1 MICRTSRPRSAWS
14 CATNM
19 FWDTDRATAYT
30 MQGGARLKSSCAR
43 PKDCL
48 PSPSI
53 QRPDTTLRLTE
64 RPNSLAKKSRY
75 VSSRAGRGICFAG
88 FLLFLYG
95 SVGVVATFAQ
105 IPVQNAPAPPPSPD
119 APKAQQPGQSG
130 GRIKL
135 DVNLVVLHTTVLDDR
150 GKLVEGLTQDNFRV
164 YEDKVEQ
171 KLSIF
176 KREDIPVSMGLVIDN
191 SGSMRDKRP
200 RVNEAALTLV
210 QASNPQDESFVVN
223 FNDDYYLDLDKNF
236 SSSIP
241 ELKEAL
247 ERIDARG
254 STALYDAVIG
264 SLDHLKK
271 GSKEKKV
278 LLIVTDGEDNTSRN
292 SLEKTIKEIQKTPTV
307 IYTIGLLGQENKKS
321 AKNAKRA
328 LTEIAQASGGLSFF
342 PESVDDVHAICEQVA
357 HDIRHQYTLAYY
369 PSNGA
374 KDGRF
379 RTVHVDVIPP
389 RGHGKLV
396 ARTRN
401 GYYAPTASSSSGVS
415 GK

>member
-1 MICRTSRPRSAWS
+1 MSLGVGI
-14 CATNM
+14 
-19 FWDTDRATAYT
+19 
-30 MQGGARLKSSCAR
+30 SS
-43 PKDCL
+43 
-48 PSPSI
+48 
-53 QRPDTTLRLTE
+53 
-64 RPNSLAKKSRY
+64 
-75 VSSRAGRGICFAG
+75 
-88 FLLFLYG
+88 
-95 SVGVVATFAQ
+95 AQ
-105 IPVQNAPAPPPSPD
+105 IPSEPPPPPPNEP
-119 APKAQQPGQSG
+119 AKQQPGAS
-130 GRIKL
+130 IKV
-135 DVNLVVLHTTVLDDR
+135 DVNLVVLHTSVLDDR
-150 GKLVEGLTQDNFRV
+150 GKFVEGLTQDNFRV
-164 YEDKVEQ
+164 YEDKSEQ
-171 KLSIF
+171 KLSVF

-200 RVNEAALTLV
+200 RVNEAAITLV
-210 QASNPQDESFVVN
+210 QSSNPQDEAFVVN
-223 FNDDYYLDLDKNF
+223 FNDDFYLDLDKDF

-271 GSKEKKV
+271 AAKEKKV

-292 SLEKTIKEIQKTPTV
+292 SLEKTVREIQKTDTV

-321 AKNAKRA
+321 AKNAKKA
-328 LTEIAQASGGLSFF
+328 LTAIAEASGGLAFF
-342 PESVDDVHAICEQVA
+342 PENVEDVHAICEQVA

-369 PSNGA
+369 PSNTA
-374 KDGRF
+374 KDGTF
-379 RTVHVDVIPP
+379 RAVHVEVIPP

-401 GYYAPTASSSSGVS
+401 GYYAPQAKSTAA

>member
-1 MICRTSRPRSAWS
+1 MSCRISLQKSAWS
-14 CATNM
+14 CEINMSSAIDQATRLTM
-19 FWDTDRATAYT
+19 RA
-30 MQGGARLKSSCAR
+30 GASSRSNCAH
-43 PKDCL
+43 PKDFR
-48 PSPSI
+48 PSMSI
-53 QRPDTTLRLTE
+53 LRPDITPPATEFFRSVFPSLRNL
-64 RPNSLAKKSRY
+64 SLL
-75 VSSRAGRGICFAG
+75 ICAAAV
-88 FLLFLYG
+88 LA
-95 SVGVVATFAQ
+95 SAAFAQ
-105 IPVQNAPAPPPSPD
+105 IPVPNAAPPP
-119 APKAQQPGQSG
+119 PGQDANAGKQGLS
-130 GRIKL
+130 IKV
-135 DVNLVVLHTTVLDDR
+135 DVNLVVLHTTVIDDR
-150 GKLVEGLTQDNFRV
+150 HRFADGLKSDNFRV
-164 YEDKVEQ
+164 FEDKVEQ

-210 QASNPQDESFVVN
+210 QNSNPQDEAFVVN
-223 FNDDYYLDLDKNF
+223 FNDDFYLDLDKDF

-247 ERIDARG
+247 ERIDSRG
-254 STALYDAVIG
+254 STALYDAIIG

-271 GSKEKKV
+271 GVKEKKV

-292 SLEKTIKEIQKTPTV
+292 SLEKTLREIQKTSTV
-307 IYTIGLLGQENKKS
+307 IYTIGLLGQENKRS
-321 AKNAKRA
+321 AKNAKKA
-328 LTEIAQASGGLSFF
+328 LAEIAQASGGLAFF
-342 PESVDDVHAICEQVA
+342 PENVDDVHAICEQVA

-374 KDGRF
+374 KDGTF

-389 RGHGKLV
+389 RARGKLV

-401 GYYAPTASSSSGVS
+401 GYYAPTASSGVS

>member
-1 MICRTSRPRSAWS
+1 LF
-14 CATNM
+14 ATVR
-19 FWDTDRATAYT
+19 FTA
-30 MQGGARLKSSCAR
+30 C
-43 PKDCL
+43 
-48 PSPSI
+48 
-53 QRPDTTLRLTE
+53 
-64 RPNSLAKKSRY
+64 
-75 VSSRAGRGICFAG
+75 
-88 FLLFLYG
+88 LLFVLLICAG
-95 SVGVVATFAQ
+95 SALAQ
-105 IPVQNAPAPPPSPD
+105 VPVQATAPPPP
-119 APKAQQPGQSG
+119 PGQAPAGSAQGSG
-130 GRIKL
+130 KISL
-135 DVNLVVLHTTVLDDR
+135 NVNLVVLHTSVLDDR
-150 GKLVEGLTQDNFRV
+150 GKFVEGLTQESFRV

-191 SGSMRDKRP
+191 SGSMREKRP

-210 QASNPQDESFVVN
+210 QSSNPQDEAFVVN
-223 FNDDYYLDLDKNF
+223 FNDDFYLDLDKDF
-236 SSSIP
+236 SNSIP

-271 GSKEKKV
+271 GNKEKKV

-292 SLEKTIKEIQKTPTV
+292 SLEKTVREIQKTDTV

-321 AKNAKRA
+321 AKTARKA
-328 LTEIAQASGGLSFF
+328 LMSIAQASGGVAYF
-342 PESVDDVHAICEQVA
+342 PENVEDVHAICEQVA

-369 PSNGA
+369 PSNA
-374 KDGRF
+374 ARDGSF

-389 RGHGKLV
+389 HGHGKLV

-401 GYYAPTASSSSGVS
+401 GYYAPGSVGTAS

>member
-1 MICRTSRPRSAWS
+1 LPIYLACAGSA
-14 CATNM
+14 
-19 FWDTDRATAYT
+19 
-30 MQGGARLKSSCAR
+30 
-43 PKDCL
+43 
-48 PSPSI
+48 
-53 QRPDTTLRLTE
+53 
-64 RPNSLAKKSRY
+64 
-75 VSSRAGRGICFAG
+75 
-88 FLLFLYG
+88 
-95 SVGVVATFAQ
+95 FAQ
-105 IPVQNAPAPPPSPD
+105 IPVQTPPPP
-119 APKAQQPGQSG
+119 PPAQSGSGSQIG
-130 GRIKL
+130 GRIAL
-135 DVNLVVLHTTVLDDR
+135 NVNLVVLHTSVVDDR
-150 GKLVEGLTQDNFRV
+150 GKFVEGLTQDDFRV

-210 QASNPQDESFVVN
+210 QNSNPQDEAFVVN
-223 FNDDYYLDLDKNF
+223 FNDDYYLDLDKDF

-254 STALYDAVIG
+254 STALYDAIIG

-292 SLEKTIKEIQKTPTV
+292 SLEKTVREIQKTDTV
-307 IYTIGLLGQENKKS
+307 IYTIGLLEQESKKS
-321 AKNAKRA
+321 AKTARKA
-328 LTEIAQASGGLSFF
+328 LTAIAQASGGVAYF
-342 PESVDDVHAICEQVA
+342 PENVGDVHAICEQVA

-369 PSNGA
+369 PSNA
-374 KDGRF
+374 ARDGSF
-379 RTVHVDVIPP
+379 RSVHVDVIPP
-389 RGHGKLV
+389 RGHGKLT
-396 ARTRN
+396 ARARN
-401 GYYAPTASSSSGVS
+401 GYYAPSSSSTSS

>member
-1 MICRTSRPRSAWS
+1 LLFGLLS
-14 CATNM
+14 
-19 FWDTDRATAYT
+19 ATA
-30 MQGGARLKSSCAR
+30 
-43 PKDCL
+43 
-48 PSPSI
+48 
-53 QRPDTTLRLTE
+53 
-64 RPNSLAKKSRY
+64 N
-75 VSSRAGRGICFAG
+75 
-88 FLLFLYG
+88 
-95 SVGVVATFAQ
+95 AQ
-105 IPVQNAPAPPPSPD
+105 LPVQNSAPPPPGTQD
-119 APKAQQPGQSG
+119 NPNATQPKGT
-130 GRIKL
+130 IKV
-135 DVNLVVLHTTVLDDR
+135 DVNLVVLHTSVFDDR
-150 GKLVEGLTQDNFRV
+150 GKFVDGLTEDNFRV

-171 KLSIF
+171 KLSVF

-200 RVNEAALTLV
+200 KVNEAALTLV
-210 QASNPQDESFVVN
+210 QSSNPQDEAFVVN
-223 FNDDYYLDLDKNF
+223 FNDDFYLDLDKDF
-236 SSSIP
+236 TSSIP

-278 LLIVTDGEDNTSRN
+278 LLIVTDGEDNTSR
-292 SLEKTIKEIQKTPTV
+292 STLEKCVREIQKTDTV
-307 IYTIGLLGQENKKS
+307 VYAIGLLSEESKKS
-321 AKNAKRA
+321 AKTAKRA
-328 LTEIAQASGGLSFF
+328 LMAITQASGGVAYF
-342 PESVDDVHAICEQVA
+342 PENVEDVHAICEQVA

-369 PSNGA
+369 PSNTA
-374 KDGRF
+374 RDGSF

-401 GYYAPTASSSSGVS
+401 GYYAPGGGSPQTAS

>member
-53 QRPDTTLRLTE
+53 QRPDTTLRLIE
-64 RPNSLAKKSRY
+64 GPNSLAKKARY
-75 VSSRAGRGICFAG
+75 VSPRAGRGICFAG

-95 SVGVVATFAQ
+95 LVGVVTTFAQ
-105 IPVQNAPAPPPSPD
+105 IPGQNAPAPPPSPD

-130 GRIKL
+130 GRIKVE
-135 DVNLVVLHTTVLDDR
+135 VNLVVLHTSVLDDR
-150 GKLVEGLTQDNFRV
+150 GKFVEGLTQDNFRV
-164 YEDKVEQ
+164 YEDKAEQ
-171 KLSIF
+171 KLSVF

-210 QASNPQDESFVVN
+210 QGSNPQDEAFVVN
-223 FNDDYYLDLDKNF
+223 FNDDYYLDLDKDF
-236 SSSIP
+236 TSSIP

-264 SLDHLKK
+264 SMDHLKK
-271 GSKEKKV
+271 GHKDKKV
-278 LLIVTDGEDNTSRN
+278 LLVVTDVEDNTSRN
-292 SLEKTIKEIQKTPTV
+292 SLEKTIKEIQKTDTV
-307 IYTIGLLGQENKKS
+307 IYTIGLFSDDEKKS
-321 AKNAKRA
+321 ERKAMCA
-328 LTEIAQASGGLSFF
+328 LKDISAASGGISYF
-342 PESVDDVHAICEQVA
+342 PENITDV
-357 HDIRHQYTLAYY
+357 
-369 PSNGA
+369 
-374 KDGRF
+374 
-379 RTVHVDVIPP
+379 
-389 RGHGKLV
+389 
-396 ARTRN
+396 
-401 GYYAPTASSSSGVS
+401 
-415 GK
+415 